1 MSVEG
6 PQPCSHEIPHRM
18 AARRRGNYAKHV
30 GHSKMVTTVREKMS
44 KVTGKRRK
52 LGWQI
57 KEELTLLGKELPGL
71 PPKEY

>member
-1 MSVEG
+1 
-6 PQPCSHEIPHRM
+6 
-18 AARRRGNYAKHV
+18 
-30 GHSKMVTTVREKMS
+30 MVTTVREKMS

-57 KEELTLLGKELPGL
+57 KEELTLLGKEPPGL